1 MNKTIST
8 HSDAL
13 PLATVAVTSLGF
25 VVVQLDVNIV
35 NVALA
40 RIGTEL
46 GAQMSALQWVVDAY
60 TLAFAAL
67 LLTGGALGDRFGS
80 RRCFAAGFFLF
91 TLASLA
97 CGLAPSIAGL
107 VAARAVQGVGAAL
120 LVPSS
125 LALLSHAC
133 GRDDRRRAR
142 AVGLWTAA
150 GGLALAA
157 GPILG
162 GALVDLIG
170 WRSVFLVNL
179 PVGAAGIWL
188 TLALLDETA
197 LGAVAAPLD
206 LPGQTL
212 AILALVGATDAAI
225 EAGARGWA
233 DPAVVAGLALGVTA
247 GVGFIAVERRTA
259 RPLLPLALFR
269 SAAFS
274 TATAV
279 GFLVNLTVYGLFFV
293 LSLYL
298 QLVLGY
304 EPLHAGIAFVPITAI
319 VILANIGGGRLTAG
333 LGPRLPMAGGLAI
346 GAAGFALL
354 ALTVAP
360 AAAYARL
367 LPGMLLIPV
376 GIGIAVPAMTATILS
391 AVERTKSGMA
401 SGVLN
406 TVRQVG
412 GATGIALFGAA
423 ASGGAT
429 ALTSGL
435 RAALWAAALFTAL
448 AGVICLWTLREKP
461 SP

>member
-1 MNKTIST
+1 MSPFP
-8 HSDAL
+8 SVA
-13 PLATVAVTSLGF
+13 VAVTSLGF

-40 RIGTEL
+40 RIGAEL
-46 GAQMSALQWVVDAY
+46 GVGMAALQWIVDAY
-60 TLAFAAL
+60 ALAFAAL
-67 LLTGGALGDRFGS
+67 LLSGGALGDRYGA
-80 RRCFAAGFFLF
+80 RRCFAAGFALF

-97 CGLAPSIAGL
+97 CGLAPGIAAL

-133 GRDDRRRAR
+133 GGGDARRAR
-142 AVGLWTAA
+142 AIGLWTAA

-162 GALVDLIG
+162 GGLVDLLG
-170 WRSVFLVNL
+170 WRSIFLVNL
-179 PVGAAGIWL
+179 PVGIAGIGL
-188 TLALLDETA
+188 TLGLLGETVPGAALP
-197 LGAVAAPLD
+197 PLD
-206 LPGQTL
+206 LPGQAL
-212 AILALVGATDAAI
+212 AIVALLGATGGAI
-225 EAGARGWA
+225 EAGARGWT
-233 DPAVVAGLALGVTA
+233 DPLVVGALVLAAVAGAA
-247 GVGFIAVERRTA
+247 FIVAERRTA

-269 SAAFS
+269 AAAFA
-274 TATAV
+274 TATAI

-298 QLVLGY
+298 QQVLGY
-304 EPLHAGIAFVPITAI
+304 APLRAGLAFVPITAI
-319 VILANIGGGRLTAG
+319 VTIANVGGGRLAG
-333 LGPRLPMAGGLAI
+333 RLGPRLPMAGGLAI

-354 ALTVAP
+354 ALTVTP

-391 AVERTKSGMA
+391 AVERGKSGMA

-412 GATGIALFGAA
+412 GAIGIALFGAA
-423 ASGGAT
+423 ASGAPA
-429 ALTSGL
+429 ALAAGL
-435 RAALWAAALFTAL
+435 RDALWAAALVTVSAAAL
-448 AGVICLWTLREKP
+448 CLGALREKRR
-461 SP
+461 S